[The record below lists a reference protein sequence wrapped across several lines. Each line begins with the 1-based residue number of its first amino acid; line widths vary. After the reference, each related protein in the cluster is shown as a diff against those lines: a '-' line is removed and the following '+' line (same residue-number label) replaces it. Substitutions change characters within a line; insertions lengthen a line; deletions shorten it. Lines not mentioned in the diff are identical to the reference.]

1 MTHPME
7 VGECIA
13 RIRRRWTI
21 LPVQDVDHHVS
32 RYSCAPDFDRPDG
45 PPPVHGAINQH
56 GQKREVIVVREW
68 EAEQLRE
75 SLPETMISMSR
86 DDTPIIHYTGQWEYI
101 HFDWARKDLYDTST
115 ISCVHDTTLSQ
126 SKLNQTEPCPQPLQ
140 DDYPVWYFL
149 TGQIAHPEHMKAL
162 WQLRKQ
168 PYHRHATVE
177 GLTSIRY
184 KHRETSEQ
192 RLEPWE
198 STKNYGS
205 GEALVL
211 SSPNDK
217 LLHRNKAVGLAY
229 LVRDKLSEDRLRYFK
244 TSLFRV
250 KRCKIILSPISRYG
264 QAHEVDGLTFVLD
277 SFNKEDE
284 VRKLAKAYPYKIS
297 PEPSIVVRSKFRT
310 KGAPMNSASRHYS
323 HRWPL
328 HNKFRRLNRDSI
340 YKRRAEFYP
349 TYRRRRSSLVP
360 ASLQN
365 PSPVAVGL
373 TNSTSGADAKID
385 ETEEDIANTTTEL
398 FRCNSGT
405 NVSEDPASTSSGTY
419 ANLDETENTKK
430 KKTSIWWDDQPLG
443 ITTTTTYTDTAS
455 TSQEEENLVEH
466 IEDVATSSDAHVK
479 TEKPT
484 KKKAVAWWGLPAGT
498 TTTETGTEIDVGPRN
513 ERLEDDQ
520 DAAMTTETV
529 TKTGG
534 TSQDGRSEDV
544 QDAQTTSDADI
555 ENTPVSKPDS
565 ASDEEGA
572 EEQSKSE

>member
-1 MTHPME
+1 ME

-21 LPVQDVDHHVS
+21 LPVQDVDHHVN

-56 GQKREVIVVREW
+56 GQKREIIVVREW

-75 SLPETMISMSR
+75 SLPETMISLSR

-115 ISCVHDTTLSQ
+115 IPCVHDTTPPQ

-162 WQLRKQ
+162 WQLSKK

-192 RLEPWE
+192 RREPWE
-198 STKNYGS
+198 SAKSYGS
-205 GEALVL
+205 GEALVI

-277 SFNKEDE
+277 SLNKEDE
-284 VRKLAKAYPYKIS
+284 VRKLAKAYPYNIS

-310 KGAPMNSASRHYS
+310 KGVPVNSASRHYS

-340 YKRRAEFYP
+340 YERRAESHP
-349 TYRRRRSSLVP
+349 TYRRCRSSLVP

-365 PSPVAVGL
+365 PSLVVVGL
-373 TNSTSGADAKID
+373 ANSTSAADAKID

-405 NVSEDPASTSSGTY
+405 NVSEDPASTSSGTD
-419 ANLDETENTKK
+419 AKVEETEKTK
-430 KKTSIWWDDQPLG
+430 KKTSTWWDDQPLG

-455 TSQEEENLVEH
+455 TSQDEVNLVEH
-466 IEDVATSSDAHVK
+466 IEDVAMVQDADVK
-479 TEKPT
+479 KEKPT
-484 KKKAVAWWGLPAGT
+484 KKEAVVWWSKPVGT

-520 DAAMTTETV
+520 DAGTTTEKV
-529 TKTGG
+529 TETDGA
-534 TSQDGRSEDV
+534 SQDECSEDR
-544 QDAQTTSDADI
+544 QDTGTTSGADV
-555 ENTPVSKPDS
+555 EKTPISKPDS
-565 ASDEEGA
+565 ASDEKKPGEEG
-572 EEQSKSE
+572 KSE

>member
-21 LPVQDVDHHVS
+21 LPVQDVDHHVN

-45 PPPVHGAINQH
+45 PPPVHGAINQY
-56 GQKREVIVVREW
+56 GQKREIIVVREW

-101 HFDWARKDLYDTST
+101 YFDWARKDLYDTST
-115 ISCVHDTTLSQ
+115 IPCVHDTTLPQ

-162 WQLRKQ
+162 WQLSKK

-198 STKNYGS
+198 SAKNYGS
-205 GEALVL
+205 GEALVI
-211 SSPNDK
+211 SSPNDN
-217 LLHRNKAVGLAY
+217 LLHRTKAVGLAY

-250 KRCKIILSPISRYG
+250 KRCKITLNPVSRYG

-277 SFNKEDE
+277 SLHKEDE
-284 VRKLAKAYPYKIS
+284 IRKLAKANPYKITA

-310 KGAPMNSASRHYS
+310 KGVPMNSASRHYS

-328 HNKFRRLNRDSI
+328 HNKFRRLKRDSI
-340 YKRRAEFYP
+340 YERRAESHP

-360 ASLQN
+360 ANLQN
-365 PSPVAVGL
+365 WSQGFVYL

-385 ETEEDIANTTTEL
+385 ETKEDIANTTTEL

-405 NVSEDPASTSSGTY
+405 NVGEDSPPTSYGTD
-419 ANLDETENTKK
+419 ANVDGTEKTK

-455 TSQEEENLVEH
+455 TSQDEENSVEH
-466 IEDVATSSDAHVK
+466 IEDLATAQDADVQ

-484 KKKAVAWWGLPAGT
+484 KKKAVAWWGKPVGT
-498 TTTETGTEIDVGPRN
+498 TRVETDTETDVGPRN

-520 DAAMTTETV
+520 HAGTTTETV
-529 TKTGG
+529 TETGG
-534 TSQDGRSEDV
+534 TSQDRHSGDI
-544 QDAQTTSDADI
+544 QDAGTTKDADVEKAPI
-555 ENTPVSKPDS
+555 SKPDV
-565 ASDEEGA
+565 AADEKKSG
-572 EEQSKSE
+572 EESTSE

>member
-1 MTHPME
+1 ME

-21 LPVQDVDHHVS
+21 LPVQDVDHHVN

-101 HFDWARKDLYDTST
+101 HFDWAHKDLYDTST
-115 ISCVHDTTLSQ
+115 VPCVHDTTLPQ
-126 SKLNQTEPCPQPLQ
+126 SKLNQTERCPQPLQ

-162 WQLRKQ
+162 WQLSKK

-198 STKNYGS
+198 SAKNYGS
-205 GEALVL
+205 GEALVI

-217 LLHRNKAVGLAY
+217 LLHGNKAVGLAY
-229 LVRDKLSEDRLRYFK
+229 LVGDKLSEDRLRYFK

-250 KRCKIILSPISRYG
+250 DRCRITLSPISRYG

-277 SFNKEDE
+277 SLHKEDE
-284 VRKLAKAYPYKIS
+284 IRKLAKFYPYKIS
-297 PEPSIVVRSKFRT
+297 VPEPSIVVRSKFRT
-310 KGAPMNSASRHYS
+310 KGVPMNSASRHYS

-328 HNKFRRLNRDSI
+328 HNKFCRLKRDSI
-340 YKRRAEFYP
+340 YKRRAESHP

-360 ASLQN
+360 VSLQN
-365 PSPVAVGL
+365 SSPAVVDL
-373 TNSTSGADAKID
+373 TNSTSTADAKID

-405 NVSEDPASTSSGTY
+405 NVSEDPTSTSSGTD
-419 ANLDETENTKK
+419 AKVEETEKTK

-455 TSQEEENLVEH
+455 TSQDEENSVEH
-466 IEDVATSSDAHVK
+466 IEDLATAQDADVQ

-484 KKKAVAWWGLPAGT
+484 KKKAVAWWGKPVGT
-498 TTTETGTEIDVGPRN
+498 TRVETDTETDVGPRN

-520 DAAMTTETV
+520 DAETTTETV
-529 TKTGG
+529 TETGG
-534 TSQDGRSEDV
+534 TSQDGHSGDI
-544 QDAQTTSDADI
+544 QDAGTTKDADVEKAPI
-555 ENTPVSKPDS
+555 SKPDV
-565 ASDEEGA
+565 ATDEK
-572 EEQSKSE
+572 KSGGESMSE